1 MASSESTADP
11 KQPYLGISNSLLYTL
26 VDVYFATAYNAS
38 LLLHKASFLESLAG
52 GTATPHVVL
61 SVCAWAAN
69 FYRDQNG
76 VTTLRDHGFM
86 VEWAKRAGNLVFQDV
101 QSLRAE
107 SIVSF
112 TILGLFWYTQGSWRL
127 SSLYKGN
134 AVLCLQTGSVE
145 SSKVYVSNS
154 LDLEVQRRR
163 FWACYLM
170 QCTLGDPLVVFDSI
184 IDVTKVALPWPEAEF
199 AAGITQESS
208 TYLDGRLASG
218 TIFGELA
225 RGLTL
230 WASAFSHIKSP
241 NLDFGESVTGIYG
254 LDSDLSKWWS
264 QVQPELK
271 LDPANASGIP
281 KDQLSKVLLLNLI
294 YYQSMCALHAS
305 IVPLFSWSVAEGK
318 LLGHSAARRS
328 SAQIA
333 YEHACTA
340 SDLMDAVLS
349 LLPTLNP
356 AHSFI
361 AYTAYSGCAIQIPF
375 MWCSNLAVRQ
385 RATRNVQTNVRVI
398 SAMAPCWKFA
408 ALLDIHVGCLYKIHQ
423 RHAVTSTL
431 EDEPRNANITK
442 LLNFKVKATHARTS
456 ILGFVDILR
465 VQGEG
470 YVKQGEETTDLGI
483 QDDEVLRAP
492 HMPANSSIE
501 TDPCRNKQTVIVDA
515 LSQHSHLGDEILP
528 PRIDVNTI
536 PKTPPPELGSCTQVS
551 HTEANGTFGPSDA
564 GRLEMGQ
571 QHFDVVHPFFDPAL
585 LDIFPDGEVPDLS
598 QFGSLP
604 MSLTDIQLGDWT
616 TASLDP
622 FEGRWTL

>member
-1 MASSESTADP
+1 M
-11 KQPYLGISNSLLYTL
+11 I
-26 VDVYFATAYNAS
+26 
-38 LLLHKASFLESLAG
+38 
-52 GTATPHVVL
+52 
-61 SVCAWAAN
+61 
-69 FYRDQNG
+69 
-76 VTTLRDHGFM
+76 
-86 VEWAKRAGNLVFQDV
+86 EWAKRAGNLVFQDV

-107 SIVSF
+107 NIVSF
-112 TILGLFWYTQGSWRL
+112 SILGLFWYTQ
-127 SSLYKGN
+127 GN

-145 SSKVYVSNS
+145 SSKAHVSTS

-184 IDVTKVALPWPEAEF
+184 IDVTKVALPWPEADF
-199 AAGITQESS
+199 TAGVTQESS
-208 TYLDGRLASG
+208 TYLDGHLASG

-230 WASAFSHIKSP
+230 WASVFSHIKSP
-241 NLDFGESVTGIYG
+241 DLDFGESVTGIYA

-264 QVQPELK
+264 QVHPELK
-271 LDPANASGIP
+271 LDPANASGIS
-281 KDQLSKVLLLNLI
+281 KDKLSKVLLLNLI

-318 LLGHSAARRS
+318 LVGHSAARQS
-328 SAQIA
+328 SAQVA

-385 RATRNVQTNVRVI
+385 RATRNVQTNVKVI
-398 SAMAPCWKFA
+398 SAMATCWKFA
-408 ALLDIHVGCLYKIHQ
+408 VLLDIHVGCLYKIYQ

-431 EDEPRNANITK
+431 DDEPRNADITK

-483 QDDEVLRAP
+483 QDDDVLREP
-492 HMPANSSIE
+492 HSSIE
-501 TDPCRNKQTVIVDA
+501 IGPSRTKQTQGVDA
-515 LSQHSHLGDEILP
+515 LSQHSHVGDENLP
-528 PRIDVNTI
+528 HPINVHTI
-536 PKTPPPELGSCTQVS
+536 PKTPTAELNYCTQPPN
-551 HTEANGTFGPSDA
+551 TESNSTFGPADA
-564 GRLEMGQ
+564 GRLEMEQ
-571 QHFDVVHPFFDPAL
+571 QRFDVVHPFFDPAL